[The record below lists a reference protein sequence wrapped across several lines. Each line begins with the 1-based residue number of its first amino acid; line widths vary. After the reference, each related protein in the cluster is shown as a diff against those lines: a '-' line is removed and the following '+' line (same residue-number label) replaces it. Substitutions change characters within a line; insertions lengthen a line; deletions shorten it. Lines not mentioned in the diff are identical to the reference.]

1 MGLFVEWLWI
11 ALFVARS
18 LKKFLFRSYRLL
30 GKQVCG
36 RNACE
41 KPVLK
46 EYFWKMKCADEQA
59 GGWQAE
65 PGGEV
70 THA

>member
-1 MGLFVEWLWI
+1 MGVFVQWLWI

-18 LKKFLFRSYRLL
+18 LEKFLFRPYGLV
-30 GKQVCG
+30 GKWACG

-41 KPVLK
+41 KLVLK
-46 EYFWKMKCADEQA
+46 EYFWKMKNADEQA
-59 GGWQAE
+59 GGWQAV

-70 THA
+70 THV

>member
-1 MGLFVEWLWI
+1 MGVFVGWLWA
-11 ALFVARS
+11 ALFVVHS

-30 GKQVCG
+30 GKLVCG
-36 RNACE
+36 RNPCE

-46 EYFWKMKCADEQA
+46 ECVWKMKRADEQA
-59 GGWQAE
+59 GGWQAV